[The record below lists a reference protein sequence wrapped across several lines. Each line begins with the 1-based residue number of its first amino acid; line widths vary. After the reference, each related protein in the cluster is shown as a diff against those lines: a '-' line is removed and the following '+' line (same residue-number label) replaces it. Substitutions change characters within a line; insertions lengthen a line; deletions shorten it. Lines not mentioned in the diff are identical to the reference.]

1 MGHRARFCRV
11 FVTSVPENWTP
22 GKVGRVNGGL
32 RGVEGSF
39 HEKEVELEAL
49 IVSELRKVI
58 PLKLGSPD
66 NFRGKE
72 VFYKS
77 LIPCKVIT
85 LHT

>member
-1 MGHRARFCRV
+1 MKGDG
-11 FVTSVPENWTP
+11 W
-22 GKVGRVNGGL
+22 GL
-32 RGVEGSF
+32 SGDLG
-39 HEKEVELEAL
+39 EKEVERKWLWVNEIL
-49 IVSELRKVI
+49 KVI
-58 PLKLGSPD
+58 PLNLGSPD